1 MWRPFAA
8 AIEYSSCRRT
18 LTSSNGADPN
28 EMADPANAPLKP
40 NVSVLG
46 FRTTIRV

>member
-1 MWRPFAA
+1 MARNDNQ
-8 AIEYSSCRRT
+8 T

-40 NVSVLG
+40 NVSILG
-46 FRTTIRV
+46 FWGTIRV